1 MVRKGSRRR
10 RNTRRRRRYPSRSVS
25 KSVTKVNK
33 FKLYKPKIKW
43 KKTKI
48 AAATLATIA
57 VAFGL
62 YKWRSG
68 RQVPDITAAKQV
80 LKKTTENSNV
90 KSIQGPANKPKPRP
104 VFGPAN
110 KPKPRGKKLKID

>member
-1 MVRKGSRRR
+1 MVRKGSRRRNTRR

-25 KSVTKVNK
+25 KKSGS
-33 FKLYKPKIKW
+33 KPKIKW
-43 KKTKI
+43 KKTKL

-68 RQVPDITAAKQV
+68 RQVPDITAAKEV
-80 LKKTTENSNV
+80 LRKTTENSNV